1 MRNKLK
7 VRDEITE
14 VTYHRNPTVS
24 EIKFGYGAI
33 HYRDFDLKDCIDKEG
48 YVKMI
53 FKSKDDGLIYSC
65 R

>member
-1 MRNKLK
+1 MKNRLK

-14 VTYHRNPTVS
+14 VTYHRNPTIG

-65 R
+65 K